1 MRFSLALAALLLFG
15 FSRPIADRPINHY
28 QCIGSHNSYKEYID
42 PELIQ
47 VMAKMDTTRAFRGLE
62 YHHMGLSEQLNLGLR
77 ALEIDFY
84 ADEKGGKYAQPKG
97 LAMSGAKPNRP
108 YDPDKVMREP
118 GFKVLHVQD
127 IDFRSNCLTL
137 PICLRELRQW
147 SAAHPDHE
155 PVFLTFNAKDDTM
168 RLPGLVPPEKFTAAV
183 LDQLDQVL
191 VKELGREKIFT
202 PDDLRGKNTSL
213 EAAVLTKGWPS
224 LRKMRGKFVMILD
237 EGAAK
242 NAAYTKGHPALAGRA
257 MFINAPT
264 GTPEAAILIMNDPI
278 KQGAQIQ
285 ANVKKGY
292 IVRTRA
298 DADTREARTNDYTRF
313 KAAMASGAQIISTD
327 YYVKTTLFP
336 SDFLVCF
343 EGKKYFRGNLVL
355 GE

>member
-1 MRFSLALAALLLFG
+1 MHLSRFSFALAALLLSG
-15 FSRPIADRPINHY
+15 SRPVADLPINHY
-28 QCIGSHNSYKEYID
+28 QWIGSHNSYKEYID

-47 VMAKMDTTRAFRGLE
+47 VMAKMDTTRGYRGLE

-97 LAMSGAKPNRP
+97 LSMSGAKPTRP
-108 YDPDKVMREP
+108 FDPDGVMREP

-127 IDFRSNCLTL
+127 IDFRSNCMTL
-137 PICLRELRQW
+137 AICLRELRQW
-147 SAAHPDHE
+147 SEAHPDHE
-155 PVFLTFNAKDDTM
+155 PLFLTFNAKDDTI
-168 RLPGLVPPEKFTAAV
+168 RRPGFTPPEKFTAAV

-191 VKELGREKIFT
+191 IKELGREKIFT
-202 PDDLRGKNTSL
+202 PNDLRGKNTSL

-224 LRKMRGKFVMILD
+224 LRRMRGKFVLVLD

-242 NAAYTKGHPALAGRA
+242 NAAYIKGHPALAGRA

-264 GTPEAAILIMNDPI
+264 GTPESAILIMNDPI
-278 KQGAQIQ
+278 KQGAQIRE
-285 ANVKKGY
+285 NVKKGY

-336 SDFLVCF
+336 SDFVVSF
-343 EGKKYFRGNLVL
+343 EGKKYFRGNLAF
-355 GE
+355 